1 MTYLRVRLTKDIM
14 KTIAETKARLKKLIK
29 SNEFKKFQIK
39 NKKNIN
45 LWEKIYWRRKDL
57 QLTQLE
63 LSNLS
68 WIPQNK
74 ISELENWNYWEP
86 WFDLIENL
94 SIALE
99 IDFDYLNS
107 KDITRKTFEVFQ
119 YIASKIKWNLDI
131 MQFMKIPYFI
141 DLESSFL
148 FKKFITNFV
157 YIRYNYWPFDK
168 KVYSYQKTFSW
179 NEDWFEKFKI
189 TYLQK
194 EELEIIDWVLKKYP
208 VSNWKKLKELSYKT
222 SPMKKLNAT
231 LWWNENMDVLLDFE
245 CSL

>member
-1 MTYLRVRLTKDIM
+1 M
-14 KTIAETKARLKKLIK
+14 
-29 SNEFKKFQIK
+29 
-39 NKKNIN
+39 
-45 LWEKIYWRRKDL
+45 
-57 QLTQLE
+57 
-63 LSNLS
+63 
-68 WIPQNK
+68 
-74 ISELENWNYWEP
+74 
-86 WFDLIENL
+86 IENL

-179 NEDWFEKFKI
+179 NENWFEKFKI

-231 LWWNENMDVLLDFE
+231 LWWNENMDVLLDFK